1 MRVWIW
7 ILGTCGKAG
16 CTSVNPASVGGR
28 GRWGLGAHWPAS
40 LPEGVSSRLSADPV
54 PKTKMENDRGPTPT
68 SGFHRTIQACVR
80 LHTQKHTLKRSI
92 PEQLYFFLGE
102 NPLCY
107 KKDLGIIEKTD
118 KFGYTKCL
126 FSVWGNIEYWRA
138 GSSRD
143 VRVGVSHIKHMPTHH
158 WTSSPGP
165 NFSLKGITKWEHQSP
180 GGRQY
185 LFNDLWKICTQNMWI
200 TDSKKSVIK
209 NNPSNIKMCP
219 TRKRSS
225 LE

>member
-1 MRVWIW
+1 MLLPHLIYAVLGIIWKASGVPSKHCQLPHHQPKESLSLYLPHLPSLVFTSFQKSILTGQSACCTIMRVWIW

-107 KKDLGIIEKTD
+107 KKT
-118 KFGYTKCL
+118 
-126 FSVWGNIEYWRA
+126 
-138 GSSRD
+138 
-143 VRVGVSHIKHMPTHH
+143 
-158 WTSSPGP
+158 
-165 NFSLKGITKWEHQSP
+165 
-180 GGRQY
+180 
-185 LFNDLWKICTQNMWI
+185 
-200 TDSKKSVIK
+200 
-209 NNPSNIKMCP
+209 
-219 TRKRSS
+219 
-225 LE
+225 